1 MILGK
6 KEKTVAGLDI
16 GTSCIKLVKFEEKAG
31 AYILRSMGIRE
42 ISTDVVVD
50 EEIKDRDALIYNI
63 QSLIDQC
70 DPHIKEVAIA
80 VAGHGVLNDKIVMDK
95 KTGTEAEQA
104 ILFEAEQRSP
114 FDVDDV
120 SLDYHVIKVNEET
133 SKMDVL
139 LVAAREDFLK
149 SYLDL
154 ILDCGLKPVL
164 VDTEALA
171 LLNAYEINYE
181 INPEKVTALVNI
193 GFDTTNLTFIKDG
206 IYNSARDISSGM
218 RTIYESIM
226 KEFRLNPEFAIKTL
240 KGEMGTSIDQDM
252 LKSTVVTASE
262 ELISGLEVALSYFK
276 SSTKVSNLDWIV
288 ISGGGALIPFLPE
301 FIQSKINIPVEIINP
316 LRNIEYDPDIFREVQ
331 PEKIAPLLTI
341 AVGLAARKVK

>member
-1 MILGK
+1 MVLGK
-6 KEKTVAGLDI
+6 KERTVAGLDI
-16 GTSCIKLVKFEEKAG
+16 GASCIKLVKFEERGG
-31 AYILRSMGIRE
+31 AYILKALGIRE
-42 ISTDVVVD
+42 ISSDAIVD

-70 DPHIKEVAIA
+70 DPRIKEVALA

-95 KTGTEAEQA
+95 KTGSEAEQA

-120 SLDYHVIKVNEET
+120 SLDYHVIKANEDT
-133 SKMDVL
+133 NKMDVL
-139 LVAAREDFLK
+139 LVAARKDFLK

-154 ILDCGLKPVL
+154 IMDAGLKPVL
-164 VDTEALA
+164 VDTETLA
-171 LLNAYEINYE
+171 LLNAYGVNYE
-181 INPEKVTALVNI
+181 INPEKVMALVNI

-206 IYNSARDISSGM
+206 VYNSARDISSGV
-218 RTIYESIM
+218 RSIYESIM
-226 KEFRLNPEFAIKTL
+226 KEFRLNPEFALKTL

-262 ELISGLEVALSYFK
+262 ELVSGLEVALSYFK
-276 SSTKVSNLDWIV
+276 SSAKIPNLDWIV
-288 ISGGGALIPFLPE
+288 LSGGGTLIPFLPE
-301 FIQSKINIPVEIINP
+301 FIQSKLNVPAETINP
-316 LRNIEYDPDIFREVQ
+316 LRNIEYDPDIFRQVQ
-331 PEKIAPLLTI
+331 PEKIAPLLSI

>member
-1 MILGK
+1 MALRK
-6 KEKTVAGLDI
+6 KGRMVAGLDI
-16 GTSCIKLVKFEEKAG
+16 GANSIKLVKFEEKGG
-31 AYILRSMGIRE
+31 AYILRSLGIKE
-42 ISTDVVVD
+42 ISPDAIVD
-50 EEIKDRDALIYNI
+50 EEIKDRDALIYGI

-70 DPHIKEVAIA
+70 DPRIKDVALA
-80 VAGHGVLNDKIVMDK
+80 VAGHGVLNDKITMDK
-95 KTGTEAEQA
+95 KTGNEAEQA

-120 SLDYHVIKVNEET
+120 SLDYHIIKVNEEVN
-133 SKMDVL
+133 KMDVL
-139 LVAAREDFLK
+139 LVAARKDFLK

-154 ILDCGLKPVL
+154 ILDAGLRPVL

-206 IYNSARDISSGM
+206 VYHSARDISSGARM
-218 RTIYESIM
+218 LYESIM
-226 KEFRLNPEFAIKTL
+226 KEFRLNPELALKTL
-240 KGEMGTSIDQDM
+240 KGEMGSSIDQDM
-252 LKSTVVTASE
+252 LKATVVTSSE
-262 ELISGLEVALSYFK
+262 ELISGLEVAISYFK
-276 SSTKVSNLDWIV
+276 SSAKVSNVDWIV
-288 ISGGGALIPFLPE
+288 LSGGGALIPFLPE
-301 FIQSKINIPVEIINP
+301 FIQSKLNITVEIINP
-316 LRNIEYDPDIFREVQ
+316 LRNIEYDPDVFRQAQ